1 MNQTKP
7 KTETKIKLP
16 RSPFPSWCSFLLLH
30 PFRKRSFDRDKIA
43 SQAGI
48 KAGQTVLE
56 LGCGPGF
63 FTEIIAQKV
72 GSGGKVIAQDVVPKM
87 LAKLNKRM
95 RRFPMTENIEPL
107 LASSSSTG
115 LDVESVDIIFAANVL
130 EEITKED
137 EMAGTAAEVFRL
149 LKPGGTLYLG
159 EHRIPPQIL
168 EKILSELE
176 RAGFTRS
183 EFETSYF
190 HHFAIFKK

>member
-30 PFRKRSFDRDKIA
+30 PFRKRSFDRDKIT

-48 KAGQTVLE
+48 KTGQTVVE

-72 GSGGKVIAQDVVPKM
+72 GLGGKVIAQDVVPKM
-87 LAKLNKRM
+87 LAKLKKRM
-95 RRFPMTENIEPL
+95 RRFPITENIEPL

-115 LDVESVDIIFAANVL
+115 LDAESVDIVFAANVF
-130 EEITKED
+130 EEITKEN
-137 EMAGTAAEVFRL
+137 EMAGTADEIFRL
-149 LKPGGTLYLG
+149 LKPGGTLYFG
-159 EHRIPPQIL
+159 EHHIPPQMLKNIL
-168 EKILSELE
+168 LELE
-176 RAGFTRS
+176 RAGFTQS
-183 EFETSYF
+183 EFDINYF
-190 HHFAIFKK
+190 HHSAIFKK